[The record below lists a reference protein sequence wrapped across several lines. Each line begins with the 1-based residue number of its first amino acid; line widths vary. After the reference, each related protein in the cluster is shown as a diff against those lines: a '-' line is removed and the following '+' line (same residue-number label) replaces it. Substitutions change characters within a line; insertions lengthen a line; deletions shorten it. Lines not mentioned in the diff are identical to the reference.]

1 MQLSRLNTVEKVVET
16 SILWVGVYNDLPAC
30 CKAVSQRYLKG
41 GKSVTLWQISY
52 IRLQVGFV
60 FGHVGSGVI
69 L

>member
-1 MQLSRLNTVEKVVET
+1 MEKVVET

-30 CKAVSQRYLKG
+30 CEASCKAVSQRYLKG
-41 GKSVTLWQISY
+41 GKSVTLWRISY
-52 IRLQVGFV
+52 TRLQVGFV